1 MMSILNPLVHIFR
14 KLLTTNLKC
23 FVYSGSSQVSTS
35 ATNVS
40 GKNLS
45 LHIPYH
51 LIDSSMDAILF
62 HKKTLSVMPK
72 FHLQKGVKRVPKPAH
87 RTGYCTEMQY
97 IT

>member
-51 LIDSSMDAILF
+51 LIDSSMDATLF

-72 FHLQKGVKRVPKPAH
+72 FHLKGVQKVPKPAD
-87 RTGYCTEMQY
+87 RTRYCTEMQY
-97 IT
+97 RS